1 MSAVPPNHG
10 VDRDRPV
17 HHRGTGAHDEQFSEA
32 EQHGRGGY
40 VGGHHDRNWAS
51 SYQPGSVDAANF
63 LLASALSGL
72 WLQERVRVTNFARL
86 SPVRPEVSANAPCW
100 HAISTSRQTNGCIF
114 RLAEPLLG
122 HLEPRGPLLVIMET
136 LRQAFALFRVGQIL
150 CSLAHWKTP
159 HPEAARTGTRI
170 VLFSR

>member
-10 VDRDRPV
+10 VDRDLP
-17 HHRGTGAHDEQFSEA
+17 DEQFSEA

-63 LLASALSGL
+63 LLASAFSGL

-100 HAISTSRQTNGCIF
+100 HAISTRSS
-114 RLAEPLLG
+114 
-122 HLEPRGPLLVIMET
+122 
-136 LRQAFALFRVGQIL
+136 AFPG
-150 CSLAHWKTP
+150 
-159 HPEAARTGTRI
+159 ARSGGR
-170 VLFSR
+170 